1 MRNAL
6 TASERRGILVVA
18 GVALIIT
25 ACGWGMSMCRHDA
38 PEENIPEV
46 EVLVRGDSTTGGDTT
61 AMRKKRRRN
70 NKNDSVSRKKV
81 KSHKQYRR
89 RSPLDE
95 PL

>member
-1 MRNAL
+1 MVGA
-6 TASERRGILVVA
+6 I
-18 GVALIIT
+18 ALIIT
-25 ACGWGMSMCRHDA
+25 ACGWGVSRCER
-38 PEENIPEV
+38 PETEGILCGEV
-46 EVLVRGDSTTGGDTT
+46 EVLIKGDSITKTEASTG
-61 AMRKKRRRN
+61 KKKHRRN